1 MRILSALVV
10 VLACAVTTANAQTFP
25 NKAVQI
31 IVPSSP
37 GGISDTAARLV
48 GEGLSKIWGQSV
60 VVENRPGGGGSIG
73 TGVAK
78 RSAADGYTLL
88 VTTNGEFAL
97 NPVIYPSLPYDP
109 AKDFLPIVMAT
120 YNPIAVVANINAPY
134 HTFEELMDAAR
145 KKPGSIPWASA
156 GAGTWNHLAGEWMQL
171 ETKTKLLHVPYKGGG
186 PASTAVAG
194 GDVPI
199 GLLSVSSVMPH
210 LKSGRVKI
218 LAVTSKDRIKFNK
231 EWPTVAEL
239 SGSKL
244 DAVNWVAFFAP
255 NGVPADVARK
265 IQNDVQTV
273 LKDPKFLERLS
284 LIGIEPGGMSSQE
297 LIEQI
302 KSDRAQAELVA
313 KESGMKVE

>member
-1 MRILSALVV
+1 MRILSALV

-73 TGVAK
+73 TGAAK

-284 LIGIEPGGMSSQE
+284 LIGIEPGGMPSQE

>member
-1 MRILSALVV
+1 MRILSALV

-73 TGVAK
+73 TGAAK

-284 LIGIEPGGMSSQE
+284 LIGIEPGGMPSQE

-302 KSDRAQAELVA
+302 KSDRAQAERVA
-313 KESGMKVE
+313 KEAGMKVE

>member
-1 MRILSALVV
+1 MRILSALV

-73 TGVAK
+73 TGAAK

-231 EWPTVAEL
+231 EWPTVGEL

-284 LIGIEPGGMSSQE
+284 LIGIEPGGMPSQE